1 MLRDLIANQKVL
13 FSKKLYSAGHIET
26 IFNDLKSKGDLVT
39 AVLLLE
45 EKDRS
50 LLLFIL
56 QDDLYAAVELKENS
70 FSALPFSDYFTEMS
84 QAQGAIHLYVTNP
97 IFFKALLVLAQKK
110 PNIVAT
116 TDILN
121 IEALLNQVQK
131 KKKEA
136 VLLLRKREELN
147 LFYFRGGKLSEAYF
161 QAAGEVTK
169 EGTLQEQ
176 LLIYTYSPDETEPM
190 EIQIFY
196 DLDVSPAADVDD
208 ALEALGEGVERQL
221 ASRPRLILKEEKTG
235 ATIEKVLDKGIFT
248 LGRDLRSDWAI
259 KDPMASREHAII
271 KEDRDGF
278 YIEDRGS
285 RNGTFVNK
293 DKIIRKKL
301 SDQDEIRIGSAAFLF
316 SGKEGQT
323 DSEISASSLSECE
336 PVPSGPPQEAIGSW
350 TIEVLSGK
358 EVGRF
363 FELSP
368 KRLSVGRGK
377 TDVVVNDP
385 KVSRHHADLEWSEK
399 GFILIDLKSTNGIFV
414 NEQKVDKK
422 LLSADDVITVG
433 DTRLRVVF
441 KK

>member
-1 MLRDLIANQKVL
+1 MLRELIANQKVL
-13 FSKKLYSAGHIET
+13 FSKNLYAAGHIET

-39 AVLLLE
+39 AILLLE

-56 QDDLYAAVELKENS
+56 QDDLYAAAELKGNV
-70 FSALPFSDYFTEMS
+70 FSPLPFSDYFTEMS

-131 KKKEA
+131 KKREA
-136 VLLLRKREELN
+136 VLLLKKREEMN

-161 QAAGEVTK
+161 QAAGEMTK

-176 LLIYTYSPDETEPM
+176 LLIYTYAPEETEPM
-190 EIQIFY
+190 EIHLFY
-196 DLDVSPAADVDD
+196 HLDVSPAADVDD

-221 ASRPRLILKEEKTG
+221 ASRPRLIRKENNTG
-235 ATIEKVLDKGIFT
+235 APIEKVLDKGIFT

-259 KDPMASREHAII
+259 KDPMVSREHAII
-271 KEDRDGF
+271 KEDQDGF

-293 DKIIRKKL
+293 EKILRKKL
-301 SDQDEIRIGSAAFLF
+301 SDQDEIRIGSETFLF
-316 SGKEGQT
+316 SEKEGHT
-323 DSEISASSLSECE
+323 DSEISAPSAPE
-336 PVPSGPPQEAIGSW
+336 PIPSAPPQGDTGTWAL
-350 TIEVLSGK
+350 EVLTGK

-363 FELSP
+363 LELPP

-399 GFILIDLKSTNGIFV
+399 GFILVDLKSTNGVLV
-414 NEQKVDKK
+414 NDQKIEKK
-422 LLSADDVITVG
+422 LLSAEDVITVG
-433 DTRLRVVF
+433 DTRLRVVC
-441 KK
+441 KR

>member
-1 MLRDLIANQKVL
+1 MLKDLIANQKVL
-13 FSKKLYSAGHIET
+13 FSKNLYAAGHIET

-56 QDDLYAAVELKENS
+56 QDDLYAAVELKEDS
-70 FSALPFSDYFTEMS
+70 FSPLPFTDYFTEMS

-121 IEALLNQVQK
+121 IEALLNQVQR

-136 VLLLRKREELN
+136 VLLLKKEEEMN
-147 LFYFRGGKLSEAYF
+147 LFYFRGGKLSETYF

-169 EGTLQEQ
+169 EGSLQEQ
-176 LLIYTYSPDETEPM
+176 LLIYTYSSDGAEPM
-190 EIQIFY
+190 EIQLFY

-208 ALEALGEGVERQL
+208 ALEALGEGVERHL
-221 ASRPRLILKEEKTG
+221 ASRPRLTLKEEKPG
-235 ATIEKVLDKGIFT
+235 APVEKILDKGIFT

-259 KDPMASREHAII
+259 KDPMVSREHAII
-271 KEDRDGF
+271 KEDQDGF

-293 DKIIRKKL
+293 EKVLRKKL
-301 SDQDEIRIGSAAFLF
+301 SDQDEIRIGSATFHF

-323 DSEISASSLSECE
+323 DSEISASSISE
-336 PVPSGPPQEAIGSW
+336 PIRSAPQENLGAW
-350 TIEVLSGK
+350 ALEVISGK

-368 KRLSVGRGK
+368 KLLSIGRGK

-399 GFILIDLKSTNGIFV
+399 GFILVDLKSTNGIFV
-414 NEQKVDKK
+414 NDQKIDRKP
-422 LLSADDVITVG
+422 LSAEDVITVG
-433 DTRLRVVF
+433 DTRLRVVC

>member
-1 MLRDLIANQKVL
+1 MLRDLIANQKIL
-13 FSKKLYSAGHIET
+13 FSKNLYSAGHIES

-39 AVLLLE
+39 AILLLE
-45 EKDRS
+45 EKNRS

-56 QDDLYAAVELKENS
+56 QDDLYAAVELNGNA
-70 FSALPFSDYFTEMS
+70 FSPLPFSDYFTEMS
-84 QAQGAIHLYVTNP
+84 QAQGSIHLYMTNP

-121 IEALLNQVQK
+121 IEALLTQVQK

-136 VLLLRKREELN
+136 VLLLRKREEVN

-161 QAAGEVTK
+161 QAAGEMTK

-190 EIQIFY
+190 EIQLFY
-196 DLDVSPAADVDD
+196 DLDVAPAADVDD
-208 ALEALGEGVERQL
+208 ALEALGEGVERHL
-221 ASRPRLILKEEKTG
+221 ASRPRLIQKEDTGTTVEK
-235 ATIEKVLDKGIFT
+235 ILDKGIFA
-248 LGRDLRSDWAI
+248 LGRDLRSDWSI
-259 KDPMASREHAII
+259 KDPMVSREHAII
-271 KEDRDGF
+271 KEDQDGF

-293 DKIIRKKL
+293 EKILRKML
-301 SDQDEIRIGSAAFLF
+301 SDQDEIRIGSATFLF
-316 SGKEGQT
+316 CEKGGHT
-323 DSEISASSLSECE
+323 DSEISASSLSESE
-336 PVPSGPPQEAIGSW
+336 PIASAPPQEAIGTW

-358 EVGRF
+358 ETGRF

-368 KRLSVGRGK
+368 KRLSIGRGK

-399 GFILIDLKSTNGIFV
+399 GFVLVDLKSTNGIFV
-414 NEQKVDKK
+414 NDQKVEKK

>member
-13 FSKKLYSAGHIET
+13 FSKNLYSAGHIET

-39 AVLLLE
+39 AILLLE

-56 QDDLYAAVELKENS
+56 QDDLYAAVELKGNA
-70 FSALPFSDYFTEMS
+70 FSPLPFTDYFTEMS

-121 IEALLNQVQK
+121 VEALLNQVQK
-131 KKKEA
+131 KKREA
-136 VLLLRKREELN
+136 ILLLKKEDEMN
-147 LFYFRGGKLSEAYF
+147 LFYFRGGKLSESYF
-161 QAAGEVTK
+161 QEADEVTK
-169 EGTLQEQ
+169 EGSLQEQ
-176 LLIYTYSPDETEPM
+176 LLIYTYSTDESNPL
-190 EIQIFY
+190 EIQLFY

-221 ASRPRLILKEEKTG
+221 ASRPRLILKENKTG
-235 ATIEKVLDKGIFT
+235 APIEKVLNKGIFT

-259 KDPMASREHAII
+259 KDPMVSREHAII
-271 KEDRDGF
+271 KEDQDGF

-293 DKIIRKKL
+293 EKILRKKL
-301 SDQDEIRIGSAAFLF
+301 ADQDEIRIGSAAFLF
-316 SGKEGQT
+316 CEKEEPT
-323 DSEISASSLSECE
+323 DSKMPASSASEAA
-336 PVPSGPPQEAIGSW
+336 PDAPPQEENGVWALEIL
-350 TIEVLSGK
+350 TGK
-358 EVGRF
+358 EVGRLL
-363 FELSP
+363 ELSP
-368 KRLSVGRGK
+368 KRLSIGRGK

-414 NEQKVDKK
+414 NDQKIEKK

-433 DTRLRVVF
+433 DTRLRVVC

>member
-1 MLRDLIANQKVL
+1 MLKDLIANQKVL
-13 FSKKLYSAGHIET
+13 FSKNLYFAGHIET

-39 AVLLLE
+39 AILMLE
-45 EKDRS
+45 EKEQS

-56 QDDLYAAVELKENS
+56 QDDLYAAVQLNENT
-70 FSALPFSDYFTEMS
+70 FSALPFTDYFTKMS

-136 VLLLRKREELN
+136 ILLLKKKDEMN
-147 LFYFRGGKLSEAYF
+147 LFYFRAGKLSEGYF
-161 QAAGEVTK
+161 QVPERMAK
-169 EGTLQEQ
+169 EGSLQEQ
-176 LLIYTYSPDETEPM
+176 LLVYTYSSDEADPM
-190 EIQIFY
+190 EIQLFY

-221 ASRPRLILKEEKTG
+221 ASRPRLILRQEGTEEL
-235 ATIEKVLDKGIFT
+235 IEKVLNKGIFT

-259 KDPMASREHAII
+259 KDQMVSREHAII
-271 KEDRDGF
+271 KEDQDGF
-278 YIEDRGS
+278 FIEDRGS

-293 DKIIRKKL
+293 EKILRKKL
-301 SDQDEIRIGSAAFLF
+301 SDRDEIRIGSASFFF
-316 SGKEGQT
+316 SEKEEQAPPQDT
-323 DSEISASSLSECE
+323 SDEMVEEVLSEPAAE
-336 PVPSGPPQEAIGSW
+336 ERGTWSLEF
-350 TIEVLSGK
+350 LSGK

-363 FELSP
+363 LELSP
-368 KRLSVGRGK
+368 KRLSIGRGK

-399 GFILIDLKSTNGIFV
+399 GFFLVDLKSTNGIFV
-414 NEQKVDKK
+414 NDQKIDKK
-422 LLSADDVITVG
+422 LLSAEDVITVG
-433 DTRLRVVF
+433 DTRLRVVC

>member
-13 FSKKLYSAGHIET
+13 FSKNLYSAGHIET

-70 FSALPFSDYFTEMS
+70 FSPLPFADYFTEMS
-84 QAQGAIHLYVTNP
+84 QAQGAIHLYMTNP

-136 VLLLRKREELN
+136 VLLLKKGEEMN
-147 LFYFRGGKLSEAYF
+147 LFYFRGGKLSESYF
-161 QAAGEVTK
+161 ESTDEVTK

-176 LLIYTYSPDETEPM
+176 LLIYTYSSDEEEPM
-190 EIQIFY
+190 EIYLFY

-221 ASRPRLILKEEKTG
+221 ASRPRLILKEGTSGAPTEKL
-235 ATIEKVLDKGIFT
+235 LDKGIFT
-248 LGRDLRSDWAI
+248 LGRDLRSDWSI
-259 KDPMASREHAII
+259 KDPMVSREHAII
-271 KEDRDGF
+271 KEDQDGF

-285 RNGTFVNK
+285 RNGTFVNREK
-293 DKIIRKKL
+293 VLRKKL
-301 SDQDEIRIGSAAFLF
+301 SDHDEIRIGSALFLF
-316 SGKEGQT
+316 SGKEGHA
-323 DSEISASSLSECE
+323 DSEISASSPSE
-336 PVPSGPPQEAIGSW
+336 PIQPDSSQGNIGTW
-350 TIEVLSGK
+350 ALEVLSGK
-358 EVGRF
+358 EIGRF

-368 KRLSVGRGK
+368 KRLSIGRGK

-399 GFILIDLKSTNGIFV
+399 GFVLIDLKSTNGIFV
-414 NEQKVDKK
+414 NDQKVDKK

-433 DTRLRVVF
+433 DTRLRVVC
-441 KK
+441 KR

>member
-13 FSKKLYSAGHIET
+13 FSKNLYAAGHIET

-45 EKDRS
+45 EKERS

-70 FSALPFSDYFTEMS
+70 FSALPFTDYFTEMS

-136 VLLLRKREELN
+136 VLLLKKGEEMN
-147 LFYFRGGKLSEAYF
+147 LFYFRGGKLSETYF
-161 QAAGEVTK
+161 QSAGEMTK

-176 LLIYTYSPDETEPM
+176 LLIYTYSSGEAEPM
-190 EIQIFY
+190 EIQLFY

-208 ALEALGEGVERQL
+208 ALEALGEGVERHL
-221 ASRPRLILKEEKTG
+221 ASRPRLIQKEEKTG
-235 ATIEKVLDKGIFT
+235 APIEKILNKGIFT

-271 KEDRDGF
+271 KEDQDGF

-293 DKIIRKKL
+293 EKILRKKL
-301 SDQDEIRIGSAAFLF
+301 SDQDEIRIGSATFLF
-316 SGKEGQT
+316 SEKEGQT
-323 DSEISASSLSECE
+323 DSEISASPISE
-336 PVPSGPPQEAIGSW
+336 PIPDSPRQDIGTW
-350 TIEVLSGK
+350 TLEVLSGK

-368 KRLSVGRGK
+368 KRLSIGRGK
-377 TDVVVNDP
+377 TDVIVNDP

-399 GFILIDLKSTNGIFV
+399 GFILIDLKSTNGVLV
-414 NEQKVDKK
+414 NDQKVDKR
-422 LLSADDVITVG
+422 LLSADDVVTVG
-433 DTRLRVVF
+433 DTRLRVVY

>member
-13 FSKKLYSAGHIET
+13 FSKNLYSAGHIET
-26 IFNDLKSKGDLVT
+26 IFNDLKSKGDLIT
-39 AVLLLE
+39 AILLLE

-56 QDDLYAAVELKENS
+56 QDDLYAAVELRENFFFPIS
-70 FSALPFSDYFTEMS
+70 FTDYFTGMS
-84 QAQGAIHLYVTNP
+84 QARGALHLYVTNP

-136 VLLLRKREELN
+136 VLLLKKGEEMN
-147 LFYFRGGKLSEAYF
+147 LFYFRGGKLSETYF
-161 QAAGEVTK
+161 QTGGEATK
-169 EGTLQEQ
+169 EGSLQEQ
-176 LLIYTYSPDETEPM
+176 LLIYTYSSDDAESM
-190 EIQIFY
+190 EIQLFY
-196 DLDVSPAADVDD
+196 DLEVSPAADVDD
-208 ALEALGEGVERQL
+208 ALEALGEGVERHL
-221 ASRPRLILKEEKTG
+221 ASRPRLIQKDEKTG
-235 ATIEKVLDKGIFT
+235 ASIEKILDKGIFT

-259 KDPMASREHAII
+259 IDPMVSREHAII
-271 KEDRDGF
+271 KEDQDGF

-293 DKIIRKKL
+293 EKILRRKL
-301 SDQDEIRIGSAAFLF
+301 SDLDEIRIGSAAFHF

-323 DSEISASSLSECE
+323 DSEISASSASEPISSAPTKE
-336 PVPSGPPQEAIGSW
+336 NLGTWAL
-350 TIEVLSGK
+350 EVISGK

-363 FELSP
+363 FALSP
-368 KRLSVGRGK
+368 ERLSIGRGK
-377 TDVVVNDP
+377 TDVIVNDP
-385 KVSRHHADLEWSEK
+385 KVSRHHADLEWSEE
-399 GFILIDLKSTNGIFV
+399 GFILVDLKSTNGVFV
-414 NEQKVDKK
+414 NDQKVDRK
-422 LLSADDVITVG
+422 LLSAEDVMTVG
-433 DTRLRVVF
+433 DTRLRVVC

>member
-13 FSKKLYSAGHIET
+13 FSKNLYAAGHIET

-39 AVLLLE
+39 AILLLE
-45 EKDRS
+45 EKERS

-56 QDDLYAAVELKENS
+56 QDDLYAAVELKENL
-70 FSALPFSDYFTEMS
+70 FSPLPFTDYFTEMS
-84 QAQGAIHLYVTNP
+84 QAQGAIRLYGTNP

-110 PNIVAT
+110 PSIVAT

-121 IEALLNQVQK
+121 IEALLNQVRK
-131 KKKEA
+131 KQKEA
-136 VLLLRKREELN
+136 VLLLKKKEAMN

-161 QAAGEVTK
+161 QAPGEAAK
-169 EGTLQEQ
+169 EGSLQEQ
-176 LLIYTYSPDETEPM
+176 LLVYTYSSDEGEPM
-190 EIQIFY
+190 EIQLFY
-196 DLDVSPAADVDD
+196 DLNVSPAADVDD

-221 ASRPRLILKEEKTG
+221 ASRPRLILKEEKTE
-235 ATIEKVLDKGIFT
+235 APVEKVLNKGLFT

-259 KDPMASREHAII
+259 KDPMVSREHALI
-271 KEDRDGF
+271 KEDQDGF

-293 DKIIRKKL
+293 EKILRRKL

-316 SGKEGQT
+316 SEKEGRSSPKVAS
-323 DSEISASSLSECE
+323 SEISEATASAQPRGNAGTWALE
-336 PVPSGPPQEAIGSW
+336 I
-350 TIEVLSGK
+350 LSGK
-358 EVGRF
+358 ELGRF
-363 FELSP
+363 IELSP
-368 KRLSVGRGK
+368 ERLSIGRGK
-377 TDVVVNDP
+377 TDVIVNDP

-399 GFILIDLKSTNGIFV
+399 GFILVDLKSTNGILV
-414 NEQKVDKK
+414 NDQKVDKK

-433 DTRLRVVF
+433 DTRLRVVC